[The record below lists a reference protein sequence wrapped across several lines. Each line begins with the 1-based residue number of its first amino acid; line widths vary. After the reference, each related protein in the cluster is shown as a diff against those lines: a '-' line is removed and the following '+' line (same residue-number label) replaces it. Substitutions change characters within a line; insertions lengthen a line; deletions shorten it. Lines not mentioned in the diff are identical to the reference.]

1 MLIGLVEE
9 VVDKLTSMPDVQ
21 TIGLLLFS
29 IYVLKTYVFTSAKN
43 IYVAELYVYPIK
55 GCGGIRV
62 EKVSMCTTGF
72 KHDRRWMIVD
82 ESIHAKRPTWRNI
95 VACIQRSSR
104 CCLSWRNDW
113 AD

>member
-82 ESIHAKRPTWRNI
+82 ESGKFVTQREKPELCNI
-95 VACIQRSSR
+95 WPLVQEDGT
-104 CCLSWRNDW
+104 LVLW
-113 AD
+113 

>member
-1 MLIGLVEE
+1 MLVSFEE
-9 VVDKLTSMPDVQ
+9 LVDKLTSMPDVQ

-82 ESIHAKRPTWRNI
+82 ESGKFVTQREKPELCNI
-95 VACIQRSSR
+95 WPLVQEDGTLVLR
-104 CCLSWRNDW
+104 
-113 AD
+113 